1 MNATSKLN
9 VLWRDCH
16 MLAVDYAQVCAL
28 KKLNKEVLLKGL
40 LEGKKGHA
48 LDRHALAEDCAH
60 VCVLKKLDKVVRG
73 GLLEGKKGHALE
85 ARV

>member
-1 MNATSKLN
+1 
-9 VLWRDCH
+9 V
-16 MLAVDYAQVCAL
+16 
-28 KKLNKEVLLKGL
+28 
-40 LEGKKGHA
+40 
-48 LDRHALAEDCAH
+48 DCAH